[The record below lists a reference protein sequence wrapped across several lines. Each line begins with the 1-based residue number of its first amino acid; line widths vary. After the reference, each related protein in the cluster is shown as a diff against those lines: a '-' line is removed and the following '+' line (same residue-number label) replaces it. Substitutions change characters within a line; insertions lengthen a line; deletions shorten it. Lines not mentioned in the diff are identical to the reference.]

1 MIPTNMHLEKLPFIW
16 MWVDIHESAGDL
28 SPNEVDVQIQED
40 HIENGEDENYEGVSG
55 KSSKY

>member
-1 MIPTNMHLEKLPFIW
+1 MHLEKLPFIW

-40 HIENGEDENYEGVSG
+40 HIENVEDENYEGVSG